1 MLIPSCLEPLTEQW
15 VFICAQS
22 ISLVAGIFLGVWGT
36 VTEHFRACFIWHLQD
51 RRANSSGQHT
61 WSPASLQP
69 PLCTADSTGPQAT
82 QHTGE
87 YNTTQHNT
95 TMPIV
100 PPPALISIWNVV
112 LTQNLGLHAK
122 FQKLMLTLLMPKG
135 ELPLLE
141 APLQCP
147 FGSHSCNSIPG
158 SRSHSWTAARNWF
171 LALVCVAPRDRSILF
186 SKITCSPLK
195 GLLFLT
201 QQRLWLTMLQCE
213 RAAGTK
219 CSFTHR
225 RHKQIN
231 YATESLKFFSLLFPD
246 PGSSFSHP
254 G

>member
-1 MLIPSCLEPLTEQW
+1 MSWASYWAVSVYLCTIHFACGWDFPGGLGHRHGAFQSVLHLASARQARKLQRAAHLEP
-15 VFICAQS
+15 
-22 ISLVAGIFLGVWGT
+22 
-36 VTEHFRACFIWHLQD
+36 
-51 RRANSSGQHT
+51 GQP
-61 WSPASLQP
+61 PASAP
-69 PLCTADSTGPQAT
+69 HGWFHRPTGNTA
-82 QHTGE
+82 HRRI
-87 YNTTQHNT
+87 QHNT
-95 TMPIV
+95 AQHNNAHCS
-100 PPPALISIWNVV
+100 PPQPWLASSVNIWNVV